1 MQSTALSLKQW
12 NKLCGANA
20 TNMPFTRQC
29 PHRSYRNNQPG
40 WLSPIYFNQRIY
52 WQHAASFPQQEQ
64 SLPDGGNFFC
74 FDFWSQP
81 NSQCESPTIKC
92 NKNLTFLLLAAIHL
106 AATVRSLAGETHLP
120 IFQIKSWRKIRKKS
134 EKEQSRA
141 SFGWQMN
148 RLWWDGRHW
157 SILWVL
163 HTPCNDEHLI

>member
-1 MQSTALSLKQW
+1 MKCTALNLKQW
-12 NKLCGANA
+12 NKLCGGCGGA

-29 PHRSYRNNQPG
+29 PHSSYRNNQPG

-134 EKEQSRA
+134 EKIRKRGFSSAE
-141 SFGWQMN
+141 
-148 RLWWDGRHW
+148 L
-157 SILWVL
+157 VL
-163 HTPCNDEHLI
+163 NQC